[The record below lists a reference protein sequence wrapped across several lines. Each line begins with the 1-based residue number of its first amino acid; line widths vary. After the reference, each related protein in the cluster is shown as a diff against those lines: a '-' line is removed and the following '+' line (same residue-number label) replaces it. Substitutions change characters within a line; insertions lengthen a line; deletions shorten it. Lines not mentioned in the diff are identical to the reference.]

1 MAVEFILLIVLGLML
16 VSFALGAPVGFSLG
30 GIALGVGYF
39 TWGPQV
45 FKLIPTTAMSSVSD
59 FLMLAIPL
67 FIFMGQMLFRSGL
80 GEAMFQAAYVLA
92 GRLAGGL
99 AVGIMV
105 VCAMMGAMVGI
116 IGASIMTAGT
126 VGLPPMLRRAYDQR
140 LALGTIMAGGSL
152 GILIPPSVPMI
163 IYASITKVSLGKM
176 FAAALVPSAL
186 LVVLFVSY
194 IIVRCLIRPEDGP
207 PIPSSERVS
216 GIQKVRVVGKG
227 SVSLVLILVVLGSIF
242 MGLATPT
249 EAGALGAVGALVLSL
264 FHRQFGIGPFWDGA
278 VETARLTATIVWM
291 LIGATLLS
299 NFNLLM
305 GASNVIT
312 SGLLDLGL
320 SPLVMIILMQAIIFM
335 MGFII
340 DEYVIVLVTAPIF
353 VPIATALGFDPVWF
367 GTLMILN
374 LTIAVQTPPYGFA
387 LFYMR
392 AVTPSEIPMSELYR
406 AVWPFIAIIFL
417 VMVLCTTFPALV
429 TWLPSLIFDR

>member
-1 MAVEFILLIVLGLML
+1 MTIEFILLIVLGLML
-16 VSFALGAPVGFSLG
+16 TSFALGAPVAFSLG

-39 TWGPQV
+39 AWGPQV

-80 GEAMFQAAYVLA
+80 GEAMFQSAYVLA

-126 VGLPPMLRRAYDQR
+126 VGLPPMLQRAYNQR

-176 FAAALVPSAL
+176 FAAALIPSAI
-186 LVVLFVSY
+186 LVALFICY
-194 IIVRCLIRPEDGP
+194 IMIRCLVRPEDGP
-207 PIPSSERVS
+207 PIPASERVS
-216 GIQKVRVVGKG
+216 GLQKAKAVGKG
-227 SVSLVLILVVLGSIF
+227 SVSLLLILLVLGSIF
-242 MGLATPT
+242 LGLATPT

-264 FHRQFGIGPFWDGA
+264 FYRKFGIGPFWEGA
-278 VETARLTATIVWM
+278 VETARLTSIVVWM

-305 GASNVIT
+305 GAANVIT
-312 SGLLDLGL
+312 GGLQDLGL
-320 SPLVMIILMQAIIFM
+320 SPLAMIILMQAIIFL

-353 VPIATALGFDPVWF
+353 VPIATGLGFDPVWF
-367 GTLMILN
+367 GILMILN

-392 AVTPSEIPMSELYR
+392 AVTPSNIPMGDLYR
-406 AVWPFIAIIFL
+406 AVGPFILITLL
-417 VMVLCTTFPALV
+417 VMAICIAFPALV
-429 TWLPSLIFDR
+429 TWLPGLIFDR